1 MGVANRGRAAGKS
14 TGRERP
20 RVVESHL
27 LLSAMLVA
35 SAAFTAIGIGWAIV
49 VAIRG
54 GSWWGPIHALMAGA
68 ALSAISGATQMFTIT
83 WSSAR
88 APRRPLIVTQGI
100 VLWVGVGLVLV
111 GVPTSQSWLVW
122 IGGTAV
128 AGALIL
134 LAVALR
140 GTIRRSLL
148 RRFDLSI
155 RFYFIALAAGV
166 VGVTLGTLLGTGT
179 VNSDYGDIR
188 QVHLHLNLVGLV
200 GLTIV
205 GTLPT
210 LLPTFA
216 KHRAVSRREA
226 RVAWWLSAGA
236 LLAIV
241 SGLYAPLWI
250 VGVGTLMVAAAAV
263 IIVTGVVVRLGR
275 TGFRGGLPYLQV
287 IAGVGWLVA
296 WGIVDAYGLITD
308 APLGRFSYW
317 TAAAVVVGVMQII
330 VGSVA
335 YLLPVLVGPP
345 IGANLSRMESAPWI
359 PLILA
364 NLGGLALVAGLPEVS
379 LVLLALWAIDLVR
392 RLATLRK
399 PQRPA

>member
-1 MGVANRGRAAGKS
+1 MGIRNRGAAVGTS

-27 LLSAMLVA
+27 LLSVMLVA
-35 SAAFTAIGIGWAIV
+35 AGVFTVVGIAWAIEI
-49 VAIRG
+49 AIRG

-100 VLWVGVGLVLV
+100 TLWVGVALVLV
-111 GVPTSQSWLVW
+111 GVPTGQAWVVW

-128 AGALIL
+128 IGALIL
-134 LAVALR
+134 LGVALR

-155 RFYFIALAAGV
+155 RFYFIALLAGV
-166 VGVTLGTLLGTGT
+166 VGVTLGMLLGTDT
-179 VNSDYGDIR
+179 VVSGYGDVR

-200 GLTIV
+200 GLMIV

-210 LLPTFA
+210 LLATFA
-216 KHRAVSRREA
+216 KHKAVSRREA
-226 RVAWWLSAGA
+226 RFAWWLSAAA

-241 SGLYAPLWI
+241 SGLFAPMWI
-250 VGVGTLMVAAAAV
+250 VGVGTLLVAVSAV
-263 IIVTGVVVRLGR
+263 IIVVGVVVRLGSA
-275 TGFRGGLPYLQV
+275 GLRGGLPYLQV
-287 IAGVGWLVA
+287 LAGVAWLVA
-296 WGIVDAYGLITD
+296 WGIVDAYGLMTD
-308 APLGRFSYW
+308 TPLGRFSHW

-335 YLLPVLVGPP
+335 YLVPVLVGPP
-345 IGANLSRMESAPWI
+345 IGANLSRMQSAPWV

-364 NLGGLALVAGLPEVS
+364 NLGGITLVVGMSEVAM
-379 LVLLALWAIDLVR
+379 VLLTLWVVDIVR
-392 RLATLRK
+392 RLAMLRK
-399 PQRPA
+399 PQRPD

>member
-1 MGVANRGRAAGKS
+1 MGIANRGKATRGS

-20 RVVESHL
+20 RVVESHR
-27 LLSAMLVA
+27 LLSAMLIA
-35 SAAFTAIGIGWAIV
+35 AGAFTLIGIGWAIDI
-49 VAIRG
+49 AIRG

-88 APRRPLIVTQGI
+88 APRRPLILSQGI
-100 VLWVGVGLVLV
+100 LLWVGVGLVLV
-111 GVPTSQSWLVW
+111 GVPTDQSWVVW
-122 IGGTAV
+122 VGGTAV
-128 AGALIL
+128 GGALIL
-134 LAVALR
+134 LGVALR

-155 RFYFIALAAGV
+155 RFYFIALLAGV

-179 VNSDYGDIR
+179 VISGYGDVR

-226 RVAWWLSAGA
+226 RIAWWLSAIA

-241 SGLYAPLWI
+241 SGLVAPLWI
-250 VGVGTLMVAAAAV
+250 VGIGTLMVAAAAV
-263 IIVTGVVVRLGR
+263 IIVAGVVTRLGR
-275 TGFRGGLPYLQV
+275 VGFRGGLPYLQV
-287 IAGVGWLVA
+287 IVGVAWLVA
-296 WGIVDAYGLITD
+296 WAIVDAYGLITD
-308 APLGRFSYW
+308 APLGRFSHW

-335 YLLPVLVGPP
+335 YLVPVLVGPP
-345 IGANLSRMESAPWI
+345 IGANLSRMQSAPWI
-359 PLILA
+359 PLVLA
-364 NLGGLALVAGLPEVS
+364 NLGGIALVAGLPEAA
-379 LVLLALWAIDLVR
+379 LVLLVLWAIDIIR
-392 RLATLRK
+392 RLVTLRK
-399 PQRPA
+399 PHRPD